1 MKDLIIRAAPP
12 FRLDLTA
19 WVLRRL
25 PINSIDRW
33 DGNTYRRVLVFDD
46 TPVEVSVIQTGPPTT
61 PELRIAVGGSAKK
74 KHISGVL
81 AAVEKMLGLGVDLT
95 DFYHLA
101 AKDEQLLTLAQRF
114 VGLKP
119 PRFPTVFEALVNG
132 LACQQLSLN
141 VGIHLLNRLSAAY
154 GLKTG
159 QWHAFPRAADLS
171 DARMED
177 LRKLGFSGRKA
188 QNILTISQATVAGQL
203 DDQVF
208 DRSDDSSVSVR
219 LEELP
224 GVGRWTAQYV
234 TLRGLGRLNVF
245 PADDVG
251 GRNKLQK
258 WLNLTKRLDYD
269 SIHRILDRWSPYQ
282 GLIYFCL
289 LLDHLERKKY
299 L

>member
-46 TPVEVSVIQTGPPTT
+46 TSVEVSVIQTGPPTA

-177 LRKLGFSGRKA
+177 LRKLGFSSRKA

-208 DRSDDSSVSVR
+208 DSSDDSSVAVR

-258 WLNLTKRLDYD
+258 WLKLTKRLDYD
-269 SIHRILDRWSPYQ
+269 AIHRILDRWSPYQ

>member
-1 MKDLIIRAAPP
+1 MRDLIIRVAPP

-46 TPVEVSVIQTGPPTT
+46 TPVEVSVIQTGPPTA

-74 KHISGVL
+74 KHISEVL

-101 AKDEQLLTLAQRF
+101 AKDEQLLTLVQRF

-119 PRFPTVFEALVNG
+119 PRLPTVFEALVNG

-154 GLKTG
+154 GPKTG

-171 DARMED
+171 DARTED
-177 LRKLGFSGRKA
+177 LRKLGFSSRKA
-188 QNILTISQATVAGQL
+188 QNILAISQATVAGQL

-208 DRSDDSSVSVR
+208 DSSDDSSVAVR

-258 WLNLTKRLDYD
+258 WLKLTKRLDYD
-269 SIHRILDRWSPYQ
+269 AIHRILDRWNPYQ